1 MELERRMVLAAMI
14 AGALP
19 FDPALAKEAPSMTV
33 DAPYA
38 AVAMQLAARSVERAP
53 DRGAARSQILGMIG
67 EVETK
72 IRSARIFIEQY
83 GGHPVKL
90 AVLPE
95 YLFTSYPGRIS
106 IPDFAALAADTTPV
120 VCRDDN
126 PEVINAIAYDPGA
139 DGDIVRVRICLIYK
153 TINPALGLNVSDTSN
168 GTRRLH
174 GSFLFRNEPF
184 SRNGGVR

>member
-1 MELERRMVLAAMI
+1 MRIFKTALVNRSGSAAVEFALVAPAFLALMFSLFEVGWFYFVNAQVDAATQQAARMIRTGQAQQSELDRDEFFNAICPELEI
-14 AGALP
+14 FGACADKL
-19 FDPALAKEAPSMTV
+19 TV
-33 DAPYA
+33 
-38 AVAMQLAARSVERAP
+38 
-53 DRGAARSQILGMIG
+53 
-67 EVETK
+67 EVET
-72 IRSARIFIEQY
+72 FD
-83 GGHPVKL
+83 
-90 AVLPE
+90 
-95 YLFTSYPGRIS
+95 
-106 IPDFAALAADTTPV
+106 DFAALAADTTPV
-120 VCRDDN
+120 ACRDDN